1 MRKMVMMMTLM
12 KMFRGISGLC
22 DEHFDKGCDVVHDGE
37 DDSNNDGG
45 DDDDDDVDERA
56 DQVRGIGGLRAGRQ
70 VHGQLRGAAQH
81 QCRVGARQC
90 PVDNINI
97 LGCFF
102 DSWKSDSFI
111 VMLCFNFAP
120 PDIFYTI
127 LNILLAQNKGKMNIE
142 EVHQLIPMTSLS
154 CQENKN
160 ALFYKSYKMSKL

>member
-1 MRKMVMMMTLM
+1 MHEEDGDDDDIDEDVA
-12 KMFRGISGLC
+12 MFQGISGLC
-22 DEHFDKGCDVVHDGE
+22 DEHFDKDCDVVHDGE

-120 PDIFYTI
+120 PDIF
-127 LNILLAQNKGKMNIE
+127 
-142 EVHQLIPMTSLS
+142 IP
-154 CQENKN
+154 
-160 ALFYKSYKMSKL
+160 F